1 MCSLRTDM
9 WCGQVSSPW
18 TPGKGGLFDSASVP
32 QLLAQNIQPGPPAQV
47 SCGLQESGG
56 QSGLMGF
63 KADFI
68 CIFWQVQIHI
78 LSSSWFDSLHL
89 LLVVSSCIFDHHS
102 LPHLID
108 GRLCRPLIPSNF
120 NFLMV
125 DILICWWM
133 ISEGLASA
141 SRSCSCFRNE
151 YSRVRNHA
159 LFETFTWSRGPWAL
173 NDICTRPQVHCFLT
187 NPCISI
193 YGTSAKPPPPRATPT
208 FPSNHTGFQATSSLR
223 LETSLPDETQQDD
236 KDVQLCTY
244 LSTVI
249 ASCQPINI
257 GPWFNFAY

>member
-78 LSSSWFDSLHL
+78 LSSSWFYSLHL

-125 DILICWWM
+125 DILICWWL

-193 YGTSAKPPPPRATPT
+193 YGTSAKPPPQGNTY
-208 FPSNHTGFQATSSLR
+208 FPIQPHRFPGNIFPAPGNIVTWRNTTGR
-223 LETSLPDETQQDD
+223 
-236 KDVQLCTY
+236 
-244 LSTVI
+244 
-249 ASCQPINI
+249 
-257 GPWFNFAY
+257 